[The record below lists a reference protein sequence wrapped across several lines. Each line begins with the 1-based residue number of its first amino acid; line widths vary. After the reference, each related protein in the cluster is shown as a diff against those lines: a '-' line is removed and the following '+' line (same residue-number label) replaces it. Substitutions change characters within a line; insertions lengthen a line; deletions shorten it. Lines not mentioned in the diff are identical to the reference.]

1 MEDLYKSKIRDSV
14 QLQTVLAMY
23 EQAIDRD
30 RATPS
35 NQRLKAM
42 VRRHIDQTVRTRNF
56 KARNER
62 IETRVVTKSQK
73 GTKVIVERK
82 VGECSR

>member
-1 MEDLYKSKIRDSV
+1 MDQAPLAAGEIPAETVLEGLYKSKIRDSV

-23 EQAIDRD
+23 EQATDRD
-30 RATPS
+30 RAMPS

-42 VRRHIDQTVRTRNF
+42 VRRHIDQMVRTRNF

-62 IETRVVTKSQK
+62 IETGV
-73 GTKVIVERK
+73 
-82 VGECSR
+82 